1 MKQSSLRHLSYLVM
15 VSVLVGFAGC
25 QSSNHES
32 RRPATTLKSAKT
44 TSAQEQTV
52 PIVKEDIRVGKR
64 EVQEGTTRVQKRT
77 VEKPVERNVTLR
89 EENVRIEQR
98 EADRPVKDPEKAFQE
113 QTIEMTETKEVPM
126 VSKEAH
132 VTGEVAL
139 KKEVQQEKETIR
151 DSVRKTDVEVIEGGQ
166 EQANLPDWSTYESD
180 FRKNY
185 ESTYANT
192 GLEYD
197 QVKPAYRHGYELA
210 KTGRGSDWSTVEP
223 QAKRS
228 WEQDHKAAWDQ
239 YRDAVRYGWERA
251 QEAKG

>member
-1 MKQSSLRHLSYLVM
+1 M
-15 VSVLVGFAGC
+15 
-25 QSSNHES
+25 
-32 RRPATTLKSAKT
+32 
-44 TSAQEQTV
+44 
-52 PIVKEDIRVGKR
+52 PIVKEDIQVGKR

-166 EQANLPDWSTYESD
+166 QQANLPDWSTYESD

-210 KTGRGSDWSTVEP
+210 KTGRGSELEHRRAPSE
-223 QAKRS
+223 
-228 WEQDHKAAWDQ
+228 
-239 YRDAVRYGWERA
+239 AVLGA
-251 QEAKG
+251 GP